1 MNRTMKNI
9 SKILILVINLVIWS
23 CAQEVIDLEQ
33 PDPPDSGC
41 ISCPDGAS
49 SRTASFDKFVTLGSS
64 FVSGFQAGAL
74 FNLGQN
80 NSMALM
86 IAQQLECAGGGESF
100 NQPYIDSSN
109 GYNVQLSVPE
119 QGILLGRLVLFDP
132 DGDGPESAAPAPAGA
147 PGVPAPYN
155 TADLPTPYAGD
166 RSEINNFAVPLIYL
180 GQALIPDTGNP
191 ASPYFNLFWARF
203 SSNPGITSIVQ
214 EALLAAGDFYLIWL
228 GVDDMLLY
236 AAFGGDDAYPMTSV
250 SDFNAQFNGLIS
262 AMLGANPVFKGVVGN
277 IPEIETY
284 PYFTTI
290 PYNTIDLDEATAS
303 SLQSNIAENYNA
315 FLNAMVQFQV
325 ISAEERDARILN
337 YAEGMNSVLISD
349 EKLTDLT
356 QYMIDN
362 GAQALVPFAQAR
374 QTTSTDMIPLSA
386 GAILGELYMGNPLA
400 VQGVSW
406 PVADQYALTLSE
418 IIEIKTN
425 TAGYNSII
433 EGAVAASGDRLAL
446 ADVNSA
452 YNALLGASISS
463 GGLLVDDVAIA
474 STFAPPVGA
483 YSEDGLHPN
492 ERGYAYTANVF
503 IQAINSKFGA
513 TVPVLCM
520 SNYSGTGLPVSP

>member
-1 MNRTMKNI
+1 MKNI
-9 SKILILVINLVIWS
+9 SKFFILVIILLMWS

-33 PDPPDSGC
+33 PDSPESGC
-41 ISCPDGAS
+41 IICPDGAS
-49 SRTASFDKFVTLGSS
+49 SGTASFDKFVTIGSS
-64 FVSGFQAGAL
+64 FVAGFQAGAL

-86 IAQQLECAGGGESF
+86 IAQQLECAGGSETF
-100 NQPYIDSSN
+100 IQPYINSS
-109 GYNVQLSVPE
+109 NVQLSMPE
-119 QGILLGRLVLFDP
+119 QGIILGRLVLFDP
-132 DGDGPESAAPAPAGA
+132 DGAGPESAAPAPAGA
-147 PGVPAPYN
+147 PGMPAPYN

-191 ASPYFNLFWARF
+191 ASPYFNPFWARF
-203 SSNPGITSIVQ
+203 SNNPGVTSILQ
-214 EALLAAGDFYLIWL
+214 ESLIAAGSFYLIWL
-228 GVDDMLLY
+228 GIDDMLLH
-236 AAFGGDDAYPMTSV
+236 AAFGGAETYPMTSV
-250 SDFNAQFNGLIS
+250 SDFSTQFNGLIS
-262 AMLGANPVFKGVVGN
+262 TMLAANPVFKGVVGN
-277 IPEIETY
+277 IPEVETY

-290 PYNTIDLDEATAS
+290 PYNTIKLDAATAS

-315 FLNAMVQFQV
+315 FLNAMAQYNV
-325 ISAEERDARILN
+325 ITAEERDARILN

-356 QYMIDN
+356 QFMIDN
-362 GAQALVPFAQAR
+362 GAQALVPYAQAR
-374 QTTSTDMIPLSA
+374 QTTSTDLIPLSA
-386 GAILGELYMGNPLA
+386 GAVLGELYMGNPLA

-406 PVADQYALTLSE
+406 PLADQYALTVSE

-425 TAGYNSII
+425 TAGYNAII
-433 EGAVAASGDRLAL
+433 EGAVAGSGDRLAL

-452 YNALLGASISS
+452 YNVLLGASISS
-463 GGLLVDDVAIA
+463 SGLVINGVAIA

-520 SNYSGTGLPVSP
+520 NNYSGTGLPVSP

>member
-1 MNRTMKNI
+1 MKNI
-9 SKILILVINLVIWS
+9 SKILILAINLVIWS
-23 CAQEVIDLEQ
+23 CAQEVMDLEQ
-33 PDPPDSGC
+33 PDSPDSGC
-41 ISCPDGAS
+41 ITCPDGAS
-49 SRTASFDKFVTLGSS
+49 SGTASFDKFVTIGSS
-64 FVSGFQAGAL
+64 FVAGFQAGAL

-86 IAQQLECAGGGESF
+86 IARQLECAGGSETF
-100 NQPYIDSSN
+100 IQPYINSSN

-119 QGILLGRLVLFDP
+119 QGIILGRLVLFDP
-132 DGDGPESAAPAPAGA
+132 DGAGPESATPAPAGA

-166 RSEINNFAVPLIYL
+166 RSEMNNFAVPLIYL

-191 ASPYFNLFWARF
+191 ASPYFNPFWARF
-203 SSNPGITSIVQ
+203 SSNPGVTSILQ
-214 EALLAAGDFYLIWL
+214 ESLMAAGSFYLIWL
-228 GVDDMLLY
+228 GVDDMLLH
-236 AAFGGDDAYPMTSV
+236 AAFGGADTYPMTSV
-250 SDFNAQFNGLIS
+250 SDFSVQFNGLIS
-262 AMLGANPVFKGVVGN
+262 TMLGANPVFKGVVGN

-290 PYNTIDLDEATAS
+290 PYNTITLDEATAS
-303 SLQSNIAENYNA
+303 SLQSNIADNYNA

-325 ISAEERDARILN
+325 ITAEERDARMLN
-337 YAEGMNSVLISD
+337 YVEGINSVLITD
-349 EKLTDLT
+349 EELTDLT
-356 QYMIDN
+356 QFMIDN

-374 QTTSTDMIPLSA
+374 QTTSTDLIPLSA
-386 GAILGELYMGNPLA
+386 GAVLGELFMGNPLA

-406 PVADQYALTLSE
+406 PLADQYALTVSE

-425 TAGYNSII
+425 TAGYNAII
-433 EGAVAASGDRLAL
+433 EGAVAGSGDRLAL

-452 YNALLGASISS
+452 YNVLLGASISS
-463 GGLLVDDVAIA
+463 GGLIVNDVAIA

-492 ERGYAYTANVF
+492 ERGYVYTANVF

-513 TVPVLCM
+513 TVPDLCM
-520 SNYSGTGLPVSP
+520 NNYSGTGLPVSP